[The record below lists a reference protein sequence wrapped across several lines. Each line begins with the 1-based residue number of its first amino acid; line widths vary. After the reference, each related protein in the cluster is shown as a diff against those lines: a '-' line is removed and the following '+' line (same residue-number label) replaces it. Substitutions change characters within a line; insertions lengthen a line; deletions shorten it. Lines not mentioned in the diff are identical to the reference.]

1 MQFRSD
7 DFADLQ
13 LRFVGRVIDQ
23 VVLHTT
29 EVLEEQ
35 KCKHEIEQKL
45 AEGHMLTEREAQ
57 MLARFAEEQ
66 GQEAEGM

>member
-1 MQFRSD
+1 M
-7 DFADLQ
+7 
-13 LRFVGRVIDQ
+13 
-23 VVLHTT
+23 
-29 EVLEEQ
+29 EEQ

-66 GQEAEGM
+66 GQEAEGIDRSSCFAQPIQIHITY